1 MRRSVAAVT
10 FGAVIAVAGAVRAQS
25 PQSAPVFDAA
35 DVHLRAHS
43 NNPTPSMSG
52 GVLRG
57 GRYDLRNATMLDLI
71 ATAYNVT
78 DTDTI
83 VGGPNWLERD
93 RFDIVAKAPNGT
105 PPDRVRLMVQ
115 SLLAE
120 RFKLVVHKDTRPIP
134 GFALTVGKGKP
145 KLKEAAAEGAGCQG
159 QPQAPPGGVPYI
171 VLTCKGMSME
181 RFSQQL
187 RGMAGPY
194 LTGPVTDM
202 TGLTGF
208 WDFEFKWTPR
218 PLLGRAGAD
227 GISFFDALDD
237 QLGLKLDAQRVATP
251 VLAVDSVN
259 QRPTDN
265 PSGVAQNIPAPP
277 PAEFDVAEIKLSP
290 PDALTVGRIQP
301 GGRLDFSGATLKTF
315 IQLAWDITLDEMIVN
330 LPKWADDTKYSL
342 IAKSSTAISG
352 PSNNPSVDIDDLRLM
367 LRALL
372 VERFKLK
379 THMEERPVTAYT
391 LLADKPKMARADA
404 SNRTGWKEGPAPDQK
419 DTRNTVLTR
428 MVTAKNMT
436 MGQFAEDLQRMAN
449 GYIRVPV
456 EDATGLDG
464 AYDFTL
470 TFTPIGLLNGG
481 RGGRGGDPPAA
492 GAVPDAADPSG
503 GLSLFDAVKQQ
514 LGLKLEARKRP
525 MPVLVIDHVDEKPSD
540 N

>member
-1 MRRSVAAVT
+1 MRRSAAAVIL
-10 FGAVIAVAGAVRAQS
+10 GAVIALPGAVRAQS
-25 PQSAPVFDAA
+25 PQSAPAFDAA

-105 PPDRVRLMVQ
+105 PPDRVRQMMQ

-120 RFKLVVHKDTRPIP
+120 RFKLVIHKDTRPIP
-134 GFALTVGKGKP
+134 GFALAVGKGKP
-145 KLKEAAAEGAGCQG
+145 KLKEAAAEGSGCQG
-159 QPQAPPGGVPYI
+159 QPQTPPGGVPYI

-181 RFSQQL
+181 LFSQQL

-202 TGLTGF
+202 TGLKGF

-237 QLGLKLDAQRVATP
+237 QLGLKLDAQRVPTP

-277 PAEFDVAEIKLSP
+277 PQNI
-290 PDALTVGRIQP
+290 
-301 GGRLDFSGATLKTF
+301 
-315 IQLAWDITLDEMIVN
+315 N
-330 LPKWADDTKYSL
+330 
-342 IAKSSTAISG
+342 
-352 PSNNPSVDIDDLRLM
+352 
-367 LRALL
+367 
-372 VERFKLK
+372 
-379 THMEERPVTAYT
+379 
-391 LLADKPKMARADA
+391 
-404 SNRTGWKEGPAPDQK
+404 
-419 DTRNTVLTR
+419 
-428 MVTAKNMT
+428 
-436 MGQFAEDLQRMAN
+436 
-449 GYIRVPV
+449 
-456 EDATGLDG
+456 
-464 AYDFTL
+464 
-470 TFTPIGLLNGG
+470 
-481 RGGRGGDPPAA
+481 
-492 GAVPDAADPSG
+492 
-503 GLSLFDAVKQQ
+503 
-514 LGLKLEARKRP
+514 
-525 MPVLVIDHVDEKPSD
+525 
-540 N
+540 